1 MKKNKKNYQ
10 YLGKGYPLIEGL
22 EKVTGKA
29 KYVEDL
35 KIDGMLHA
43 KILFSP
49 HARIISINKIVAE
62 GNTGSCCCTV
72 RTGLTNKKSIDGI

>member
-1 MKKNKKNYQ
+1 MKKNKNNYR

-35 KIDGMLHA
+35 KFDGMLHA

-49 HARIISINKIVAE
+49 HAHARIISIKKIVAE
-62 GNTGSCCCTV
+62 EMSCV
-72 RTGLTNKKSIDGI
+72 HRTYQPKIN

>member
-1 MKKNKKNYQ
+1 MKKNKKNYR

-49 HARIISINKIVAE
+49 HAHARII
-62 GNTGSCCCTV
+62 
-72 RTGLTNKKSIDGI
+72 